1 MIFTLSQWGQLR
13 LQVQQLPH
21 EYLFLLEHLPLI
33 IEKRDIH
40 LVGEFIQ
47 CLRIFGVEENNIA
60 IRDGLQFLLEEQ
72 QDDGSWDNQMYDG
85 DFDTDLAYIA
95 YHATMVAIQA
105 LVPPLFTGFGCMNEI
120 TEEMMS
126 DWYSTEVC
134 LSMKWVVGGII
145 FIE

>member
-1 MIFTLSQWGQLR
+1 M
-13 LQVQQLPH
+13 
-21 EYLFLLEHLPLI
+21 

-47 CLRIFGVEENNIA
+47 CLRIFGVEENNIV
-60 IRDGLQFLLEEQ
+60 IRDGIQFLLEEQ

-85 DFDTDLAYIA
+85 ELDTDLAYVA

-120 TEEMMS
+120 TEELMS

-134 LSMKWVVGGII
+134 INKNGWLFGTII
-145 FIE
+145 YMVIHHQ

>member
-1 MIFTLSQWGQLR
+1 M
-13 LQVQQLPH
+13 
-21 EYLFLLEHLPLI
+21 

-60 IRDGLQFLLEEQ
+60 IRDGIQFLLEEQ
-72 QDDGSWDNQMYDG
+72 QEDGSWDNQMYDG
-85 DFDTDLAYIA
+85 RLDTDLAYIA

-134 LSMKWVVGGII
+134 MNKIGRLLDTHSI
-145 FIE
+145 